1 MRIST
6 STRTASFVI
15 FLQLIANSESF
26 RLAISARKGR
36 AFTSISKY
44 PVECALLTRRE
55 CTSHE
60 HSSALRSLQSNFGR
74 TFFHSLFMRLRTAYT
89 KMKKS
94 IRFSIALV
102 MVLLSMSRP
111 ASSSAASGSN
121 FSGSSFSTESSGRSR
136 DRQDSSRSS
145 RNYEAPRQST
155 PFRTATRDDYFTE
168 RRRPQQT
175 FQRSSFSTSPSSS
188 SSSTLTGFSRS
199 SLSPAIKGISLLT
212 AFVALSQVP
221 FRVRGKLGFDSAA
234 TYEVQMAFR
243 LNNAE
248 LQSLL
253 LAVSKVLSSQT
264 ESLESRVNN
273 FCLTFLRCGDNLVG
287 GRMVEYRDVS
297 SKRMAMEEIFHSIIV
312 KERVKYEEGDDKKGA
327 AKSKDAST
335 MMIVTIALLSVGPVL
350 RNRGWSFARN
360 KGYNLFSAQSESTM
374 MNEHEGL
381 ARKKLLKRQD
391 IERFLFTLP
400 PYVRSQKERQ
410 LQHEEQV
417 ADGMEVREDTKPGY
431 SINLIWTPSKA
442 EEVISE
448 SEFKLKWPSI
458 QYF

>member
-6 STRTASFVI
+6 STRTVSFVF
-15 FLQLIANSESF
+15 FLQLIANSESL
-26 RLAISARKGR
+26 RVAISARKGR

-60 HSSALRSLQSNFGR
+60 HSSASRSLQSDFGR
-74 TFFHSLFMRLRTAYT
+74 TFFHSIFMRLRTAYSN
-89 KMKKS
+89 MKTS

-136 DRQDSSRSS
+136 DRQDSSRSTRS
-145 RNYEAPRQST
+145 YETPRQST
-155 PFRTATRDDYFTE
+155 PSRTATRDDYFTE
-168 RRRPQQT
+168 RQRPQQT
-175 FQRSSFSTSPSSS
+175 FQRSSFSTTPS

-199 SLSPAIKGISLLT
+199 SISPAIKGISLLT

-243 LNNAE
+243 LNNSE

-297 SKRMAMEEIFHSIIV
+297 SKRTAMEEIFHSIIV

-327 AKSKDAST
+327 ARSKDAST

-360 KGYNLFSAQSESTM
+360 KGYNLFSAQSETNM